1 MNHARTGNAR
11 CGHGWHIADMTAPT
25 SETTDRALAGRME
38 EARTMTHS
46 VDRRTF
52 LALLAMAGSAA
63 AAPRLKGFGGKKVA
77 VLGAGLAGLSAAWNL
92 QKNGYDVV
100 VVEAQAIPG
109 GRVKTIRKPFTN
121 GGYAEAGAVRIFNN
135 HHWTQKYIKLMG
147 LESKLGAYDDD
158 QGAHLWYLQG
168 KRFVTPAGNWPL
180 DGLTSRERR
189 DPFSMIDEK
198 RFTMFPRCRSEYE

>member
-1 MNHARTGNAR
+1 MIQG
-11 CGHGWHIADMTAPT
+11 
-25 SETTDRALAGRME
+25 
-38 EARTMTHS
+38 
-46 VDRRTF
+46 VDRRAF

-63 AAPRLKGFGGKKVA
+63 AARGLTRSGGKKVV

-92 QKNGYDVV
+92 QRNGYDVV

-168 KRFVTPAGNWPL
+168 KRCVTPAGEWPL
-180 DGLTSRERR
+180 AGLNSRDTP
-189 DPFSMIDEK
+189 DPFAAVDG
-198 RFTMFPRCRSEYE
+198 